1 MRLFLETSGLLKVL
15 LREDLPDLAREAFSQ
30 AQAHAASAFALP
42 EAVGVFHAM
51 QRDGR
56 LTRPLYRK
64 ALRELYELWEYLEVL
79 TPTLE
84 GHMRAA
90 RLCERHPL
98 KGADAVH
105 LEGALFLKGLY
116 PDTALLTFDR
126 TLYRAAK
133 KEGLTVVRV
142 PPWKGGADPR
152 PSLPQA
158 DRGARVH
165 PHLHGP
171 HPGGDGHPALP
182 RRAHLG
188 GFHLEAPLGPRQA
201 DEGGL
206 PFKLEPH
213 LLVAQG
219 GGPHPGLARGGGLS
233 LVRRSR
239 GPLTPLKGEVKGDE
253 P

>member
-15 LREDLPDLAREAFSQ
+15 LREDLSDLAREAFSQ

-116 PDTALLTFDR
+116 PDTAHPQGYPPPGRDTGRGGEAVGAAGALR
-126 TLYRAAK
+126 RPGPEAKRARRF
-133 KEGLTVVRV
+133 EVVV
-142 PPWKGGADPR
+142 
-152 PSLPQA
+152 
-158 DRGARVH
+158 
-165 PHLHGP
+165 
-171 HPGGDGHPALP
+171 
-182 RRAHLG
+182 
-188 GFHLEAPLGPRQA
+188 LEAFNHG
-201 DEGGL
+201 
-206 PFKLEPH
+206 
-213 LLVAQG
+213 
-219 GGPHPGLARGGGLS
+219 
-233 LVRRSR
+233 
-239 GPLTPLKGEVKGDE
+239 
-253 P
+253 

>member
-15 LREDLPDLAREAFSQ
+15 LREDLSDLAREAFSQ

-42 EAVGVFHAM
+42 EAVGVLHAM

-105 LEGALFLKGLY
+105 LEGALFLNGLY

-142 PPWKGGADPR
+142 PPLEGLTPR
-152 PSLPQA
+152 PHKKS
-158 DRGARVH
+158 
-165 PHLHGP
+165 
-171 HPGGDGHPALP
+171 
-182 RRAHLG
+182 
-188 GFHLEAPLGPRQA
+188 
-201 DEGGL
+201 
-206 PFKLEPH
+206 
-213 LLVAQG
+213 
-219 GGPHPGLARGGGLS
+219 S
-233 LVRRSR
+233 
-239 GPLTPLKGEVKGDE
+239 
-253 P
+253 